1 MDVDRNPRASNQPE
15 RQIAALGR
23 VFALCMLVAAGML
36 GYWGLVRGPE
46 LAARADNPRWIE
58 RERRIRRGSI
68 LDRQGRPLV
77 ESMAGPLRTWE
88 RVYRVPEAAPVVG
101 FSSIHLGTGG
111 IEGAYNDELRGQAD
125 RAPPSTLV
133 ERLRDEL
140 MPRASA
146 GVSVTLTLDL
156 ELQRAASR
164 ALEGRTGAVVLLD
177 VRSGEILAM
186 ASSPTFDPNQIE
198 AQWDVLPFSPDK
210 PMLNRATQGLYPPG
224 RIFQTVT
231 LAEAIQRGLAQ
242 PDTLFAD
249 ETGILL
255 EVDPPISCP
264 ADPPA
269 TSFSLSEAYR
279 WPCSVLFA
287 RLGLEIGSVHLADA
301 ARRMGVGQ
309 AGALPIEV
317 ETGEF
322 LQGGLWGSRVTGLTA
337 MGEGEVLVTPL
348 EMALVWA
355 TIAAD
360 GQRPTPR
367 LVLAVGGEAAHSPSA
382 QPAIHAS
389 AARMAGQVLA
399 EAYQSGAAGTDLPL
413 VGGPAG
419 IAGVARRADARI
431 PGAPDHAWF
440 VGYAPADAPHVA
452 VAVIVEHAEDAWGV
466 AAPIGVRMLDRA
478 LHAD

>member
-1 MDVDRNPRASNQPE
+1 
-15 RQIAALGR
+15 
-23 VFALCMLVAAGML
+23 MLAAAGML
-36 GYWGLVRGPE
+36 GYWGLVRGPA

-77 ESMAGPLRTWE
+77 ESVAGPLRTWE

-101 FSSIHLGTGG
+101 YASIHLGTGG
-111 IEGAYNDELRGQAD
+111 IEDAYNDELRGQAD
-125 RAPPSTLV
+125 RAPPGTLV
-133 ERLRDEL
+133 ERLWDEL

-146 GVSVTLTLDL
+146 GVSVTLTLDQ

-186 ASSPTFDPNQIE
+186 ASSPTYDPNRIE
-198 AQWDVLPFSPDK
+198 EQWTALPYSPDK

-224 RIFQTVT
+224 SIFQTVT

-242 PDTLFAD
+242 PETLFTD

-255 EVDPPISCP
+255 GVDPPISCP
-264 ADPPA
+264 GDPPA
-269 TSFSLSEAYR
+269 TSFTLSEAYR

-287 RLGLEIGSVHLADA
+287 RLGLEIGSIHLADA
-301 ARRMGVGQ
+301 ARRLGVGQ

-317 ETGEF
+317 ETGAF
-322 LQGGLWGSRVTGLTA
+322 LQGGLWSPRVTGLAA
-337 MGEGEVLVTPL
+337 MGEGDLLVTPL

-360 GQRPTPR
+360 GQRPIPR
-367 LVLAVGGEAAHSPSA
+367 LVLAVGDEAVRGPSP
-382 QPAIHAS
+382 QPALHAS
-389 AARMAGQVLA
+389 AAQMAGQVLL
-399 EAYQSGAAGTDLPL
+399 EAYQAGAAGTDLPPD
-413 VGGPAG
+413 GGPSG
-419 IAGVARRADARI
+419 IAGVARRADPRI

-440 VGYAPADAPHVA
+440 VGYAPADAPRVA
-452 VAVIVEHAEDAWGV
+452 VAVIVEHAEDAWGL
-466 AAPIGVRMLDRA
+466 AAPIGVQMLDRA